1 MAYIS
6 DIVIEG
12 AQVRFLNLEGRR
24 DQYNPNGR
32 RTFCL
37 VISDEEL
44 AEQLTN
50 DGWNVK
56 IKPGTDRYE
65 PYKYINCELKF
76 QADSPN
82 VRRDPEVYLVTK
94 NPRGGMNTVR
104 MTAETVGQI
113 DNAQIENVDV
123 DITPY
128 RWSTDNGE
136 GIKAYVR
143 TMYVTIA
150 SNVFADKY
158 NTVFVDDESVPF

>member
-1 MAYIS
+1 M
-6 DIVIEG
+6 
-12 AQVRFLNLEGRR
+12 
-24 DQYNPNGR
+24 
-32 RTFCL
+32 
-37 VISDEEL
+37 
-44 AEQLTN
+44 
-50 DGWNVK
+50 
-56 IKPGTDRYE
+56 
-65 PYKYINCELKF
+65 
-76 QADSPN
+76 
-82 VRRDPEVYLVTK
+82 VTK

>member
-1 MAYIS
+1 MAFIN

-12 AQVRFLNLEGRR
+12 AQVRFLKLEGRR
-24 DQYNPNGR
+24 DQYNPMGR
-32 RTFCL
+32 RTFAL
-37 VISDEEL
+37 VISDDDL

-56 IKPGTDRYE
+56 IKPGNDRYE

-94 NPRGGMNTVR
+94 SPRGGMNTVAL
-104 MTAETVGQI
+104 TAETVGQV

-128 RWSTDNGE
+128 RWTTENGE

-143 TMYVTIA
+143 TMYITIA

-158 NTVFVDDESVPF
+158 STDAIDDEIVPF